1 LSSLLSSKFCK
12 TINSKRQKYEFIQP
26 NSTPMELQ
34 TLGKVRKE
42 IPDFKI
48 ILVLGEKFWKI
59 GHTFEIIGHQKLFF
73 EKA

>member
-1 LSSLLSSKFCK
+1 
-12 TINSKRQKYEFIQP
+12 
-26 NSTPMELQ
+26 MELQ